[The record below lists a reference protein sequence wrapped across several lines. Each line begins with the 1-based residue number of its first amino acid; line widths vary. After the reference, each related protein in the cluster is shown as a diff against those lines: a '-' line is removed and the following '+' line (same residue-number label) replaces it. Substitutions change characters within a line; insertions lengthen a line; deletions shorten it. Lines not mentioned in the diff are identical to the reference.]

1 MADVRALVPLVATV
15 VAGMAVAG
23 CGGGGDDKAAT
34 TTAVSPPL
42 THQQLISRGN
52 QVCIDTDRAVQRL
65 GQPTSRE
72 PAYWNKLIPLSE
84 DALAKMARLRPP
96 AKDKAGVAEMMK
108 LARQE
113 VDAIK
118 KIRDAIAKGK
128 IADAG
133 QNLRIATA
141 LDTKVKFAA
150 RDVGFGFCSQL
161 LSNWPA

>member
-1 MADVRALVPLVATV
+1 MADVRALLPLVAAV
-15 VAGMAVAG
+15 VAGTAVAG

-34 TTAVSPPL
+34 TATVSRPL

-72 PAYWNKLIPLSE
+72 PTYWNKLIPLSE
-84 DALAKMARLRPP
+84 EALAKMARLRPP

-128 IADAG
+128 LADAG

-150 RDVGFGFCSQL
+150 RDLGFGFCSQL

>member
-1 MADVRALVPLVATV
+1 MADVRALLPLVAAA
-15 VAGMAVAG
+15 VAGTTLAG
-23 CGGGGDDKAAT
+23 CGGGDDKSTT
-34 TTAVSPPL
+34 TTAVSRPL
-42 THQQLISRGN
+42 THQQLVARGN

-65 GQPTSRE
+65 GHPSSRE
-72 PAYWNKLIPLSE
+72 PSYWNKLIPLSE
-84 DALAKMARLRPP
+84 AALGEMAALKPP
-96 AKDKAGVAEMMK
+96 AKDKANFAKMMK

-128 IADAG
+128 LEEAG
-133 QNLRIATA
+133 RNLRIATA